1 MLKFFDHQFATM
13 SLLFCLGF
21 VSNANRIYAGEVSGN
36 IKLLQKRNSSSNW
49 ESAASNEGV
58 VVYITGFEEKD
69 RKSSNVYELKQ
80 QNKAF
85 SPRVLAITVGDDVM
99 FSNLDDV
106 YHNIWSLSKAKTFD
120 LGSYKAPE
128 KKKLN
133 FENAGLVKVFCNI
146 HPQMISSILV
156 LKNTKFF
163 VTGSSGNF
171 EIKDIPSGNFQV
183 RAWVEG
189 ADPIVKDIVV
199 TKDSVAKF
207 DFEIKSPEV
216 SEDHL
221 DKNGKP
227 YKKY

>member
-1 MLKFFDHQFATM
+1 M
-13 SLLFCLGF
+13 
-21 VSNANRIYAGEVSGN
+21 NANTIYAGEVSGSVT
-36 IKLLQKRNSSSNW
+36 LLQKNANSTW
-49 ESAASNEGV
+49 EHAASNEGV
-58 VVYITGFEEKD
+58 VLYITGFEEKD
-69 RKSSNVYELKQ
+69 RKSSNLYELKQ

-99 FSNLDDV
+99 FSNFDDI

-128 KKKLN
+128 KKKVN
-133 FENAGLVKVFCNI
+133 FDTAGLVKVFCNI

-156 LKNTKFF
+156 LKNSKFF
-163 VTGSSGNF
+163 VTSGSGKF
-171 EIKDIPSGNFQV
+171 LIKDVPAGNFQL
-183 RAWVEG
+183 RAWLEG

-199 TKDSVAKF
+199 TKDSKSKF

-216 SEDHL
+216 TEEHL